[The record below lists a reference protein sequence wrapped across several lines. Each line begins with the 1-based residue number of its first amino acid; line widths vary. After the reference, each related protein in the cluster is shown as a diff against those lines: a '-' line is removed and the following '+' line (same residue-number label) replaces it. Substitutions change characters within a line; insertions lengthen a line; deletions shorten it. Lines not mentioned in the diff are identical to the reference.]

1 VAHRVITSAGSIV
14 CVFLCIAMATTVH
27 VEVAYAVYIVFEG
40 LMYGM
45 IALAA
50 AQLATRYGP
59 GHADRQP
66 TRGAALTFP

>member
-1 VAHRVITSAGSIV
+1 VITSAGSIG

-27 VEVAYAVYIVFEG
+27 VEVAYAVYIAFEG

-50 AQLATRYGP
+50 AQLATRCVP
-59 GHADRQP
+59 CHTTANARVERP
-66 TRGAALTFP
+66 